1 MYRSLFFIVGSM
13 SIGFILYMIFYYM
26 QMHAF
31 VDFENGVLD
40 APHILLILGI
50 VGLVLSLF

>member
-1 MYRSLFFIVGSM
+1 MYRTLFFMVGSM
-13 SIGFILYMIFYYM
+13 SIGFVLYMIFYYV

-50 VGLVLSLF
+50 VDNCIKRC